1 MYWKLFTIFAKIG
14 AFTIGGGV
22 AMIPLIEREVV
33 TKNKW
38 LDDKEF
44 LDMIAI
50 AQSAP
55 GLIAVNVA
63 IFIGHKVGGLKG
75 SIIATVG
82 SVLPPFIIILLVAA
96 LFTSIKDS
104 EAVEAIFKGIRP
116 AVVALI
122 AVPVIRMAVK
132 NGITVVTAAIAVLT
146 TVAIAFM
153 HVSPIWI
160 ILVAIVAGLARA
172 YAGEGRKK

>member
-1 MYWKLFTIFAKIG
+1 
-14 AFTIGGGV
+14 
-22 AMIPLIEREVV
+22 MIPLIEREVV

-38 LDDKEF
+38 LTDEEF
-44 LDMIAI
+44 LDIISI

-96 LFTSIKDS
+96 LFTSIKDNQ
-104 EAVEAIFKGIRP
+104 AVEAVFKGIRP

-122 AVPVIRMAVK
+122 AVPVIRMAIK
-132 NGITVVTAAIAVLT
+132 NGITVLTGTIAVLT
-146 TVAIAFM
+146 TIIIAFL

-160 ILVAIVAGLARA
+160 ILAAIIAGLLKA
-172 YAGEGRKK
+172 YAGEGGKK